1 MPRPVKC
8 RRICCM
14 PVADCFA
21 PVPSGNCG
29 GDSGNVVFITVEEFE
44 AIRQIDYLG
53 LNQEDCAVR
62 MCVARTTLQRIYSEA
77 RVKLAKALVEGIPLR
92 IQGGNFELC
101 DSEENVCRCG
111 KCHK

>member
-1 MPRPVKC
+1 
-8 RRICCM
+8 M

-21 PVPSGNCG
+21 PVPSGNCDEG
-29 GDSGNVVFITVEEFE
+29 HEKAVFITVEEFE

-53 LNQEDCAVR
+53 LNQEDCAAR

-77 RVKLAKALVEGIPLR
+77 RMKLAKALVEGIPLK
-92 IQGGNFELC
+92 IQGGNFQLC
-101 DSEENVCRCG
+101 DSDENICRCG

>member
-21 PVPSGNCG
+21 PVPSGNCDEG
-29 GDSGNVVFITVEEFE
+29 HEKAVFITVEEFE

-53 LNQEDCAVR
+53 LNQEDCAAR

-77 RVKLAKALVEGIPLR
+77 RMKLAKALVEGIPLK
-92 IQGGNFELC
+92 IQGGNFQLC
-101 DSEENVCRCG
+101 DSDENICRCG